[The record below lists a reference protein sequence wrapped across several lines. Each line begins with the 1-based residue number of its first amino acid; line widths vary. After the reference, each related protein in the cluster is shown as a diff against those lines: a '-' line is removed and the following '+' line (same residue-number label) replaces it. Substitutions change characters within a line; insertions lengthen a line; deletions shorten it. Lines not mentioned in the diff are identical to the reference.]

1 MTNEL
6 IREKDSRYEE
16 YESLLNRRDSI
27 KKEGERFRLEYL
39 RVFGDLVNE
48 IFRTKISCISKKK
61 QIAWCQARVNRGEAL
76 NRAELENYIEAVMA
90 DYNEQL
96 DEMIEQTIA
105 ARSGSPVSF
114 FDLKKIKEI
123 YRHLAK
129 LIHPDRRPDLAEND
143 VIRDLWNQIVAAYTY
158 NQLEALEELKFQTE
172 RYLASL
178 SDSSVDFEI
187 PNLEEKL
194 SKLREEINAILTS
207 LPYTY
212 RFILEDEEETKDRKR
227 ELEDELKSY
236 TEYAKQLDEVL
247 STFSFT
253 ETYS

>member
-1 MTNEL
+1 MN
-6 IREKDSRYEE
+6 S
-16 YESLLNRRDSI
+16 
-27 KKEGERFRLEYL
+27 
-39 RVFGDLVNE
+39 
-48 IFRTKISCISKKK
+48 
-61 QIAWCQARVNRGEAL
+61 
-76 NRAELENYIEAVMA
+76 
-90 DYNEQL
+90 
-96 DEMIEQTIA
+96 A

-114 FDLKKIKEI
+114 SDLKKIKEI

-143 VIRDLWNQIVAAYTY
+143 IIRDLWNQIVAAYTY

-178 SDSSVDFEI
+178 SDNSVDFQI

-194 SKLREEINAILTS
+194 SKLREEIQDILTS

-212 RFILEDEEETKDRKR
+212 RFIIEDEEETKDRKR